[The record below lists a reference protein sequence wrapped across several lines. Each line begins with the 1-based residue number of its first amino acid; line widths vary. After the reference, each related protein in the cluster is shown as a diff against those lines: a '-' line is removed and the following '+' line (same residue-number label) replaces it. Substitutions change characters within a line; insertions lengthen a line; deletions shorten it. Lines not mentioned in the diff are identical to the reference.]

1 MPKIG
6 NVIMQELLDQLSR
19 TFEVLGKEGV
29 APAISN
35 EEFQRL
41 IVRPPFSLPSDLE
54 KIYRWHDGVKE
65 IIPAYDLLSLSDS
78 IIQYEE
84 IVEFLEE
91 EEEEEYLF
99 NKNYLPIFQFDG
111 DYFLIDCSPNSENTI
126 YYFSYESDLVK
137 EYENLEQVFHI
148 ISDAYLSRAYYIED
162 GMVLENSVLLRKIEN
177 KYWSQ
182 DELDKRESE
191 WNRLLAEINELKS
204 IDTTQKP
211 VAAEVNLQ
219 DLSNVFGLTEPEAI
233 QKELDK
239 IEAEWSKV
247 LSELSDLTQMY
258 SSQDSTAGEI
268 KRPELSVVFGL
279 ASPVD
284 LQKRSLI
291 RRLTETYDKRAIDF
305 LVEFLNDENPEMI
318 ASAAYGLGQLQSR
331 ERLPELVKLTMHPA
345 VVVRNQ
351 ATCAIADMV
360 SPNDGLLLEPLLKLL
375 SDSETL
381 VRIAAVRAIGQ
392 LQNVKATQSLFGLLQ
407 DQNSGVRYQTI
418 QALGK
423 IGDAGALEILK
434 QRKNVASPQEVRI
447 IDDAIH
453 LIEK

>member
-41 IVRPPFSLPSDLE
+41 IVRLPFSLPSDLE

-447 IDDAIH
+447 IDDAIY

>member
-1 MPKIG
+1 
-6 NVIMQELLDQLSR
+6 MQELLDQLSR

-279 ASPVD
+279 ASPAD